1 MHGDEQALLR
11 EIRYD
16 LLTASAGVTAGGC
29 RTALFYEVC
38 AVAPYG
44 DNAPGTILMKSPA
57 KRSVVPG
64 L

>member
-1 MHGDEQALLR
+1 MLR

-16 LLTASAGVTAGGC
+16 LLTASAGVTAAGC

-44 DNAPGTILMKSPA
+44 DNAPGTMFDEITREA
-57 KRSVVPG
+57 
-64 L
+64 